1 MRIPLLILAF
11 VLSAC
16 TEKEAGQSAFVEQP
30 FVANAALQPSLAAQ
44 AAEAEQVQAAI
55 LAGQQERRALDA
67 AAVTADQRLVASLET
82 AIETA
87 GQTEPPASTSAT
99 MPSIIPE
106 QSITQA
112 PAQTDLAALPETGAE
127 PVPLAGS
134 NQISDNSFS
143 SVTARE
149 TIESD
154 AERLAR
160 LSASTEVLEAEPLP
174 QRAGPNLAAFARSTT
189 HRLGQRVYT
198 RTGSRSSSAAA
209 RTCRK
214 FGNPDAAQRAFLSD
228 GGPQKDPQNID
239 PDGDGFVCGWSPD
252 PFRSLRVN

>member
-1 MRIPLLILAF
+1 MRIPVLILAF

-16 TEKEAGQSAFVEQP
+16 AEKEAGQSTYIDQP
-30 FVANAALQPSLAAQ
+30 YVANAAVQPALAAQ
-44 AAEAEQVQAAI
+44 AVEAEQVQAEI

-67 AAVTADQRLVASLET
+67 NAVTADERLVASLET

-87 GQTEPPASTSAT
+87 GQPDVATGAT
-99 MPSIIPE
+99 MPSIIPD
-106 QSITQA
+106 QP
-112 PAQTDLAALPETGAE
+112 PAQTIAQTQVAATQQPSVE

-174 QRAGPNLAAFARSTT
+174 QQDGPNLAAFARSTT
-189 HRLGQRVYT
+189 HRLGQRVYN

-214 FGNPDAAQRAFLSD
+214 YGNPDAAQRAFLSQ